1 MLRRL
6 AFGGVRVSQLTAPM
20 TVEGETFPAGTWVIP
35 TDQEFIALARE
46 VLDPQIYPDLR
57 EFDGGPPEQPY
68 DAAGWTLPMTM
79 GVRVVTA
86 TQADDGRGSREDE
99 DARGRCAARDQADA
113 VQRGEDGRG
122 AVRQRARRRIR
133 HASDGGGDRSARRRD
148 HRHRRA
154 PRDRS
159 GGDQCVPRAQ
169 RGVEGERHGE
179 PRRRPLCDQRP
190 ERCGARRARDV
201 ARDPRR
207 ARRGRGHGDQA
218 SRASRLFEPPNSM
231 DAGWT
236 KWVLERYGFEFTS
249 VNTADITPA
258 TSAIAST

>member
-1 MLRRL
+1 M
-6 AFGGVRVSQLTAPM
+6 
-20 TVEGETFPAGTWVIP
+20 IP

-46 VLDPQIYPDLR
+46 VLDPQVYPDLR

-79 GVRVVTA
+79 GVRVVTV
-86 TQADDGRGSREDE
+86 TKPI
-99 DARGRCAARDQADA
+99 ADA
-113 VQRGEDGRG
+113 DRAKFKMLAADTPVAEKPTPYPAAKTD
-122 AVRQRARRRIR
+122 AALVRQRARRRIR
-133 HASDGGGDRSARRRD
+133 HASDGGGDRSARRHD

-154 PRDRS
+154 RRDRS
-159 GGDQCVPRAQ
+159 GRDECVPGAQ
-169 RGVEGERHGE
+169 HGVEGEWPGE

-190 ERCGARRARDV
+190 ERCRRSNEIATSLAIRGERV
-201 ARDPRR
+201 AAAGQAIKKPRI
-207 ARRGRGHGDQA
+207 A
-218 SRASRLFEPPNSM
+218 LFEPPNSM

-249 VNTADITPA
+249 VNDAGSSPA